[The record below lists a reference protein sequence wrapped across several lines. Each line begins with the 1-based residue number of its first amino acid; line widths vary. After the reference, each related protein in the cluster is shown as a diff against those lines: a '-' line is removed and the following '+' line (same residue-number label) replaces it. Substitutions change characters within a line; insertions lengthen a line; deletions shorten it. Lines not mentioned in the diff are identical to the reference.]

1 MEQLELRENR
11 YIIWNTG
18 VIFAAKID
26 LSPES
31 GLMHFPREIASQ
43 YKVGFSWTPLHQAGD
58 TIAKFCL
65 QKRWKIVP
73 EELYLIVK
81 RNRINEYRHIWEK
94 YFLDVFEEQNRRE
107 SCTGFDINIH

>member
-31 GLMHFPREIASQ
+31 GLMHFPRETAAQ
-43 YKVGFSWTPLHQAGD
+43 
-58 TIAKFCL
+58 
-65 QKRWKIVP
+65 
-73 EELYLIVK
+73 
-81 RNRINEYRHIWEK
+81 
-94 YFLDVFEEQNRRE
+94 
-107 SCTGFDINIH
+107 